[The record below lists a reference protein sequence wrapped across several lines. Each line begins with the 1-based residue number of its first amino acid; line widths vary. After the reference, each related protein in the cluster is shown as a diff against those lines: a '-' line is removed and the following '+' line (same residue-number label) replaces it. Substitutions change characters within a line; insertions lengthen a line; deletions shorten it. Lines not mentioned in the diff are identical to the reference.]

1 MWIYFLFLKKTWVQI
16 VFLLLYFRQEVS
28 GGGAKR
34 SKAGA
39 NREGGG
45 AVKGGVRDQPGF
57 CWEAKQT
64 HLLQTV
70 AGRLHWARSGRNKDM
85 LS

>member
-1 MWIYFLFLKKTWVQI
+1 MFIYFLSDFSVQT
-16 VFLLLYFRQEVS
+16 VLLLLCFRQEVS

-34 SKAGA
+34 SKVGA
-39 NREGGG
+39 NRKGGG
-45 AVKGGVRDQPGF
+45 AVKGGVRDQPGV

-70 AGRLHWARSGRNKDM
+70 AGRLH
-85 LS
+85 